1 MSRVALSAS
10 SRLALDAG
18 AVVAERGGGSIDVA
32 IAAAVVAMVTE
43 PGVCAPG
50 AGGFV
55 TVGGRDTEPVVYD
68 GYMTVPGLG
77 RSSTDAVV
85 TISAAMEYGGGITTL
100 VGPGSVATPGAW
112 AALGM
117 AHGNH
122 GALPWADLVMPGA
135 RLAQDGF
142 RLGGTSRY
150 YLGYSH
156 EVVFGHDPASR
167 AALHPGG
174 TLADVGESITMPD
187 LAASLEA
194 LAERGAD
201 WIYTGDLAG
210 RIADD
215 MAARGGLVTSDD
227 LRAYRAISRAPVSLE
242 VGDYVLSS
250 NPAPAVGGAAV
261 VGLLDR
267 FLRST
272 RRPPDMI
279 RAQLEIFDWRNRPSA
294 SEADRRGAV
303 AQILASID
311 PIRSPSTIH
320 ISAVD
325 ETGLACSITLS
336 AGYGSGFIPTG
347 TGMWM
352 NNALGELE
360 LVGRDLPNL
369 VPGERLSSNMAP
381 SVAINSEG
389 DVLAIGSPGADRI
402 TTALAQTVIEFC
414 VNGRSLDASVRAP
427 RLHVELEPERRVA
440 AEPGADLSGVDLP
453 VRAFDILHMFFG
465 GVGAAH
471 LGGDGSLEAIA
482 DPRRNGAAAVV
493 G

>member
-1 MSRVALSAS
+1 MTRVALSAS
-10 SRLALDAG
+10 SKLALEAG
-18 AVVAERGGGSIDVA
+18 ATIAERGGCSVDTA
-32 IAAAVVAMVTE
+32 IAAAIAAMVTE

-55 TVGGRDTEPVVYD
+55 SVGGRRTDAEVYD

-77 RSSTDAVV
+77 GRHANPSTFEA
-85 TISAAMEYGGGITTL
+85 TMEYGGGITTL

-117 AHGNH
+117 AHRRH
-122 GALPWADLVMPGA
+122 GALPWADLVLPGA

-142 RLGGTSRY
+142 PLGGTSRY

-174 TLADVGESITMPD
+174 TLADVGELITMPD

-194 LAERGAD
+194 IAERGSD
-201 WIYTGDLAG
+201 WLYTGDLA
-210 RIADD
+210 RSIATD
-215 MAARGGLVTSDD
+215 MAERGGLVTIED
-227 LRAYRAISRAPVSLE
+227 LRSYRAVKRAPVAM
-242 VGDYVLSS
+242 DLSGYRLAS
-250 NPAPAVGGAAV
+250 NPAPAVGGAALA
-261 VGLLDR
+261 GLLDR
-267 FLRST
+267 FLGSSRT
-272 RRPPDMI
+272 TADMI
-279 RAQLEIFDWRNRPSA
+279 AAQTAIFDWRNRASSTESA
-294 SEADRRGAV
+294 REAAV
-303 AQILASID
+303 DEILAVID

-325 ETGLACSITLS
+325 ESGLACSITLS

-360 LVGRDLPNL
+360 LVGRDLPHL

-381 SVAINSEG
+381 SIAVSETG
-389 DVLAIGSPGADRI
+389 AVLAIGSPGADRI
-402 TTALAQTVIEFC
+402 TTALAQTLIAFC
-414 VNGRSLDASVRAP
+414 VDGRDLLGAVESP
-427 RLHVELEPERRVA
+427 RIHVELEPSPRLA
-440 AEPGADLSGVDLP
+440 AEPGVDLDGVGIP
-453 VRAFDILHMFFG
+453 VREFDSIHMFFG

-471 LGGDGSLEAIA
+471 LAPDGRLEAIA